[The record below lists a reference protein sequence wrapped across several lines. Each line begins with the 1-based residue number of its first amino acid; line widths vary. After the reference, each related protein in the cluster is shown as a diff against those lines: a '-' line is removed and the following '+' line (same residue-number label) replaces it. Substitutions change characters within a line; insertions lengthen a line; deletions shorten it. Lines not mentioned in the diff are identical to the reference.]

1 MREGTT
7 WIDMSTGTR
16 AVGRERARGS
26 CSSSRGGSATDLEH
40 HRPLLDALA
49 TRILHVGSA
58 GDGYTVKLLANL
70 LWFGQAVA
78 NAEAL
83 TLAVRA
89 GLDAETFRHAVQA
102 SAAANRFMDGDAS
115 AFMAGDN
122 ATAFSLDRSRD
133 ELTAALELGAE
144 PGVPLLLTDRVTDLY
159 GQALERYG
167 DVLGELLW
175 ARLVSDRA
183 DVHFD
188 GLDPAAT

>member
-144 PGVPLLLTDRVTDLY
+144 PGVPLLLADRVTDLY

-188 GLDPAAT
+188 GLDPVAT